1 MNWGKGIA
9 ITMIA
14 FIGFI
19 VTLVVIMIRQ
29 DVELET
35 EDYYQRE
42 IAYQEEIT
50 SLQNANN
57 YGVKPELSFNDEHL
71 VVQLANGNFEDV
83 KLVLIRP
90 NDSDADKSFEIRDTK
105 TFIVSKSD
113 LVKGNYSVELHY
125 TVDGKSCMLKDQFY
139 IQ

>member
-9 ITMIA
+9 FTMIA

-50 SLQNANN
+50 SLQNADQS
-57 YGVKPELSFNDEHL
+57 GAKPELSFNDDHL
-71 VVQLANGNFEDV
+71 VVQLTSGEFEDV
-83 KLVLIRP
+83 TLNLIRP
-90 NDSDADKSFEIRDTK
+90 NDSGSDKSFEIKNTK
-105 TFIVSKSD
+105 TFIINKSD
-113 LVKGNYSVELHY
+113 LVNGNYAVELHY
-125 TVDGKSCMLKDQFY
+125 TVDGKNCMLKDQLY
-139 IQ
+139 IK

>member
-9 ITMIA
+9 VVMIA

-29 DVELET
+29 DVDLESA
-35 EDYYQRE
+35 DYYQRE

-50 SLQNANN
+50 SLQNADLAEA
-57 YGVKPELSFNDEHL
+57 KPGLSFNDEHL
-71 VVQLANGNFEDV
+71 VVQLNNAEYADV
-83 KLVLIRP
+83 TLNLIRP
-90 NDSDADKSFEIRDTK
+90 NDSNSDKKFEIKDTK
-105 TFIVSKSD
+105 TFIIDKSE
-113 LVKGNYSVELHY
+113 LITGNYMVELHY
-125 TVDGKSCMLKDQFY
+125 TVDGKSCLLKDKMY

>member
-57 YGVKPELSFNDEHL
+57 SGVKPELSFNDEHL